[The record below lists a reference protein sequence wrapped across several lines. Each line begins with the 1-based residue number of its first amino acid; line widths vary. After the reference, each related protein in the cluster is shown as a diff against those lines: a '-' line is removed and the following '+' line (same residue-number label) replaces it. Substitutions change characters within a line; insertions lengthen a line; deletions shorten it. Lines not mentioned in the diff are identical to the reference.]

1 MSAQSKQGSWNLPLD
16 SPIEIE
22 HRDHPLATLG
32 EVGQYILSLPETL
45 QRQEL
50 WQVAAE
56 TVLEAAESGDTARV
70 TLVFHMAAIMT
81 GQNARSVRE

>member
-1 MSAQSKQGSWNLPLD
+1 MGVQSRQGCWNLPLD
-16 SPIEIE
+16 TPIEIE
-22 HRDHPLATLG
+22 HGDHWLATLG
-32 EVGQYILSLPETL
+32 EVGEYILSLPETM

-50 WQVAAE
+50 WEVAAE

-70 TLVFHMAAIMT
+70 TLVFHMAAMMS

>member
-1 MSAQSKQGSWNLPLD
+1 MSARGKQNSWNLPLD
-16 SPIEIE
+16 TPIEIE
-22 HRDHPLATLG
+22 HGDHWLATLG
-32 EVGQYILSLPETL
+32 EVGEYIISLPETM
-45 QRQEL
+45 QRHEL

-70 TLVFHMAAIMT
+70 ALVFHMAAIMC